1 MDWLKLESTTTE
13 AASEM
18 IHSIKKH
25 KKISSLVIKMC

>member
-18 IHSIKKH
+18 IHSIKKQ
-25 KKISSLVIKMC
+25 KNFILGY